1 MYCSLAEFHEIS
13 FGLDVVVLQLV
24 MESYWIGKTFSKD
37 LRNNQS
43 TLLLLWILLVSF
55 SRIRSEFPKIQEE
68 QVA

>member
-1 MYCSLAEFHEIS
+1 MIS

-24 MESYWIGKTFSKD
+24 MESYWIWKTFSKN

-55 SRIRSEFPKIQEE
+55 SRIRSELPKIQEE